1 MSMSWD
7 VIAYWIC
14 FISGVVYATLAAIMG
29 GLFGFEHG
37 GVEGGVEAGEV
48 AHDFGTA
55 QDVGAGHG
63 EALAGAG
70 PGEVSI
76 SPLSPMTIAVFST
89 VFGGTGL
96 VVTKMFHQ
104 NIYVSLPI
112 SVAVGFLVAALVFF
126 VFYRVFQAVQASSE
140 VELAGLRG
148 QHAEV
153 TEAIPEQGVGQ
164 VAYVV
169 RGGRFTAH
177 ARSEDG
183 SAIQRFSPVEIVRV
197 VGNTFY
203 VRPLAEKKDEREG
216 GLA

>member
-7 VIAYWIC
+7 VVAYWIC

-37 GVEGGVEAGEV
+37 GVEGGVEAGGV

-55 QDVGAGHG
+55 HDVGAGHG
-63 EALAGAG
+63 EAMAGAG
-70 PGEVSI
+70 PGEVTI
-76 SPLSPMTIAVFST
+76 SPLSPMTIATFSAF
-89 VFGGTGL
+89 FGGTGL
-96 VVTKMFHQ
+96 ILTKLFRL
-104 NIYVSLPI
+104 NIYVSLPV
-112 SVAVGFLVAALVFF
+112 SAGVGLLIAAGVFS
-126 VFYRVFQAVQASSE
+126 VFYRIFQAVQASSE
-140 VELAGLRG
+140 VEMASLAG

-177 ARSEDG
+177 ARSED
-183 SAIQRFSPVEIVRV
+183 STAIQRFAPVEIVRV
-197 VGNTFY
+197 VGNTLY
-203 VRPLAEKKDEREG
+203 VRPLAPKKEG
-216 GLA
+216 